1 MLFKVLATIHCD
13 TDKESSHILSKE
25 WVFLHVKNTIILIP
39 CLLQVKMGCGTEN
52 VLTSV
57 SEPNRCEYVFE
68 FVTPSICQS
77 VEGTETQGH
86 DEL

>member
-1 MLFKVLATIHCD
+1 MG
-13 TDKESSHILSKE
+13 KE
-25 WVFLHVKNTIILIP
+25 WVLLLVKNTRILIP
-39 CLLQVKMGCGTEN
+39 CLLQVKMRCGTEN

-57 SEPNRCEYVFE
+57 NEPNRCEYVFE
-68 FVTPSICQS
+68 FVTPSICHS